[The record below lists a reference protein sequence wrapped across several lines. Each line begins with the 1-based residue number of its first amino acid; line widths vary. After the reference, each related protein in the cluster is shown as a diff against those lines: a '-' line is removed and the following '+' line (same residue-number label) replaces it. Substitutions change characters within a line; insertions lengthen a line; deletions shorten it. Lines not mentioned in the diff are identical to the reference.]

1 MNKSTLLAMSAALLF
16 PLSGSAA
23 DFTSVRPCARANA
36 MGTAFSTVGGDACAV
51 FYNPANL
58 TTLSN
63 LEVRLE
69 TGRRLAPGPR
79 LIEVASGT
87 RHTGPGPEGEVSI
100 AYIRPVPDT
109 ESKVAGMGFYS
120 MRQNGG
126 FGMDSVAFSLGDR
139 TTIKYFQ
146 KPIYYGMGIKI
157 INLRELGKSHLGLGV
172 EGGVQLENTSGLKT
186 AMVLSDAVFG
196 TGRSLMTLTLGNSY
210 RIKNTLLLADLR
222 ARGSQSE
229 FFLGAEHSMFNGL
242 LQARAGKG
250 IALAGGDYLALGV
263 GINTLPWTID
273 LAWSLPWGGYNKFAG
288 YYGVN
293 VGYRFGSQTF
303 SEKLV
308 GDAAKQAEA
317 LRVQIDDLRTQR
329 AGLESSI
336 ATYRVN
342 KSMIET
348 DVTMLQGRMRELETN
363 IKELQVQSLEAL
375 YKKENPKVV
384 KAYVPPPPERWP
396 RLHKAAAGETLRS
409 IAGKYYGN
417 PNLWER
423 IYQANEKNV
432 SKGLPVEGAVLTI
445 PAPPTPNQ

>member
-1 MNKSTLLAMSAALLF
+1 MNKSPLLTMLASLLF

-36 MGTAFSTVGGDACAV
+36 MGTAFTTVTGDACAV
-51 FYNPANL
+51 FYNQANL

-69 TGRRLAPGPR
+69 TGRRLAPG
-79 LIEVASGT
+79 A
-87 RHTGPGPEGEVSI
+87 PEGEVSL
-100 AYIRPVPDT
+100 AYIRPVPDA
-109 ESKVAGMGFYS
+109 ENKVAGLGYYS
-120 MRQNGG
+120 VRQKGG
-126 FGMDSVAFSLGDR
+126 LGMDSMAFSLGNR
-139 TTIKYFQ
+139 TTIKYLQ
-146 KPIYYGMGIKI
+146 KPVYYGMGVKI
-157 INLRELGKSHLGLGV
+157 MSLKGLEKSHLGLGV
-172 EGGVQLENTSGLKT
+172 EGGVQLENTSGLRT
-186 AMVLSDAVFG
+186 ALVLSDALFG
-196 TGRSLMTLTLGNSY
+196 MGKSLMTFTLGNSY
-210 RIKNTLLLADLR
+210 PVKNTLLLADLR
-222 ARGSQSE
+222 ARGSHSE
-229 FFLGAEHSMFNGL
+229 FFFGAEHSMFNGL

-273 LAWSLPWGGYNKFAG
+273 LAWSLPWAGYNKFAG

-293 VGYRFGSQTF
+293 VGYRFGSPTF

-308 GDAAKQAEA
+308 GDAARQAEA
-317 LRVQIDDLRTQR
+317 LRVQIDDLRAQR
-329 AGLESSI
+329 ANLESSI

-375 YKKENPKVV
+375 YKKENPKVA